1 MPIELTDAIER
12 AELMSD
18 NGLLPQQSYDLLIQ
32 KLDDEDRHSF
42 SMALVDRGIVVK
54 LSKKVSVTPPEEVF
68 NPEKIAQQFVQ
79 REDSPLW
86 VPSTWDDDEEW
97 YELGD
102 EDLEEVSD
110 LNLNVG
116 ESSYMAEESQ
126 DVQKIRNVL
135 ESNGVSMNSDGTVNF
150 YKSSIPGIY
159 KDKLPQAMPLE
170 KAIEYFDQVLDM
182 TDSQQ
187 AKMDDFI
194 DLLSRLTSETY
205 DLEYSLEE
213 LENYKFSP
221 QSRDEFT
228 SGIAQNL
235 EMLRESVSGGNWD
248 AAQNVLEDMKAS
260 VDQWLSDKDQHYD
273 THLELVDALDTLADM
288 KAQDPDSYN
297 KILEGLG
304 GVPN

>member
-1 MPIELTDAIER
+1 MPINLQDAIQR
-12 AELMSD
+12 AELMSEE
-18 NGLLPQQSYDLLIQ
+18 GLLPQQSYDLLIQ
-32 KLDDEDRHSF
+32 KLDDDDRHSF
-42 SMALVDRGIVVK
+42 SMALVDRGIIVK
-54 LSKKVSVTPPEEVF
+54 LSKKASVKLPEEMF
-68 NPEKIAQQFVQ
+68 DPEKIAQQFVQ

-86 VPSTWDDDEEW
+86 VPSTWDEDEEW
-97 YELGD
+97 YELSD

-116 ESSYMAEESQ
+116 ESSYVAEENQ
-126 DVQKIRNVL
+126 DIQKIRDIL
-135 ESNGVSMNSDGTVNF
+135 ESNGISMNSDGTVNF

-159 KDKLPQAMPLE
+159 KDKLPQAMPLD

-187 AKMDDFI
+187 TKMDGFI
-194 DLLSRLTSETY
+194 DLLSKLTSETY

-235 EMLRESVSGGNWD
+235 DVLRGSISEGNWS

-260 VDQWLSDKDQHYD
+260 VDQWISDKDQHYS
-273 THLELVDALDTLADM
+273 THLELAEALDTLAGM
-288 KAQDPDSYN
+288 KEQDPDSYS